1 MTRSKSAQLQAM
13 IVPMPQAFPL
23 ALFWFVYMGA
33 LGIFFPYYSLYL
45 RENVGLSGTQLGLVL
60 AIMPL
65 VGIVAQP
72 FWGQVADRTG
82 ARSRVLAL
90 LALGAAFGYLALAA
104 VSGFTALVLAT
115 AALATFSTAVLPVTI
130 SVSLATLRDAGPYA
144 FGRVRVWGTLGFL
157 ILVIGFPWMLHHIQ
171 ALRGIVPKPGGPSE
185 PGLEVMFIVTAA
197 LVFGA
202 AIVSLFFPT
211 EGVVAL
217 RAPRGDWRRLVR
229 NGPVIRFLIF
239 VFFAYIFLTGPM
251 WIFPIYIRAHGG
263 DMDAIR
269 RMWILMLIV
278 EIPLVAYSGA
288 GLKRLGARGLLGL
301 GVFAGGLRW
310 TVSGLSDDLYVI
322 YAVQMLHGVMVAGLL
337 LGGPLYLDA
346 VVPERLRST
355 GQALLSMVGIG
366 VAGIISNTASGWLLE
381 HVGPNAPYVV
391 GGVGALALGCL
402 AHKILPHVDVAKSSP
417 DHPNLMSEE

>member
-13 IVPMPQAFPL
+13 IVPMQKAFPL

-45 RENVGLSGTQLGLVL
+45 RENAGLSGTQLGLIL

-72 FWGQVADRTG
+72 FWGQVSDRTG
-82 ARSRVLAL
+82 ARSRVLAF
-90 LALGAAFGYLALAA
+90 LALGAAFGYLALAV

-115 AALATFSTAVLPVTI
+115 AALAFFSTAVLPVTI
-130 SVSLATLRDAGPYA
+130 SVNLATLREAGPYA
-144 FGRVRVWGTLGFL
+144 YGRVRVWGTLGFL
-157 ILVIGFPWMLHHIQ
+157 ILIIGFPWMLHHFQ
-171 ALRGIVPKPGGPSE
+171 ALRGIVPIPGGPSE
-185 PGLEVMFIVTAA
+185 PGLEVMFIITAV

-202 AIVSLFFPT
+202 AVVSLYFPR

-229 NGPVIRFLIF
+229 NGPVIRFLFF
-239 VFFAYIFLTGPM
+239 VLVAYMFLTGPM
-251 WIFPIYIRAHGG
+251 WLFPIYVRAHGG

-269 RMWILMLIV
+269 RMWILMLIF

-288 GLKRLGARGLLGL
+288 GIKRLGARGLLAL

-310 TVSGLSDDLYVI
+310 IVSGLSDDLYVI
-322 YAVQMLHGVMVAGLL
+322 YAFQMLHGVMVAGLL

-346 VVPERLRST
+346 LVPERLRST
-355 GQALLSMVGIG
+355 GQALLTMVGVGIG
-366 VAGIISNTASGWLLE
+366 GTASNTAAGWLFE
-381 HVGPNAPYVV
+381 HVGPDAPYVV
-391 GGVGALALGCL
+391 GGVGALVLSCL
-402 AHKILPHVDVAKSSP
+402 VHKILPPVDVAKSSLDP
-417 DHPNLMSEE
+417 PNLMSAE

>member
-1 MTRSKSAQLQAM
+1 
-13 IVPMPQAFPL
+13 
-23 ALFWFVYMGA
+23 
-33 LGIFFPYYSLYL
+33 
-45 RENVGLSGTQLGLVL
+45 
-60 AIMPL
+60 
-65 VGIVAQP
+65 
-72 FWGQVADRTG
+72 
-82 ARSRVLAL
+82 
-90 LALGAAFGYLALAA
+90 
-104 VSGFTALVLAT
+104 
-115 AALATFSTAVLPVTI
+115 
-130 SVSLATLRDAGPYA
+130 
-144 FGRVRVWGTLGFL
+144 
-157 ILVIGFPWMLHHIQ
+157 
-171 ALRGIVPKPGGPSE
+171 
-185 PGLEVMFIVTAA
+185 MFIVTAA

-202 AIVSLFFPT
+202 AIVSLFFPR

-217 RAPRGDWRRLVR
+217 RAPRGDWRRLIR
-229 NGPVIRFLIF
+229 NRPVIRFLIF
-239 VFFAYIFLTGPM
+239 VFCAYIFLTGPM

-310 TVSGLSDDLYVI
+310 TVSGLSEDLYVI

-402 AHKILPHVDVAKSSP
+402 VHKILPHVDVARSSP
-417 DHPNLMSEE
+417 DPPNLMSEE